1 MIKHTLLVLARET
14 DLDEFEHILHSLSL
28 PDLEIVIG
36 RNESVI
42 KEHIATSTI
51 LLANPVIAKTY
62 INEAH
67 KLKWMQSV
75 FAGVDAMISPDL
87 KQDYIL
93 TNVRDTYGEV
103 MAEYVFGYILMF
115 HRKIVEHIDWQRQRN
130 WNQMAYGSLSKK
142 VMCVLG
148 TGSIG
153 MEIAK
158 IGKAFNM
165 TIYGLNSTGARP
177 PNFDETFTLDAAAEY
192 LGNSDYVVNVLPSTQ
207 GTRGMINKD
216 FLAFFKKKSVFIN
229 VGRGDALI
237 EDDLIQALDSTTIGA
252 AVLDVFHKEPLS
264 ESSRLW
270 SVPNLYITPHDSGY
284 TVSKNIF
291 DIFKE
296 NYLRFIKGSP
306 LLYEI
311 DFNKGY

>member
-1 MIKHTLLVLARET
+1 MMKHTLLVLAREAHQ
-14 DLDEFEHILHSLSL
+14 DEFEHTLHSLSL

-36 RNESVI
+36 RNEPMI
-42 KEHIATSTI
+42 REHIAKCTI
-51 LLANPVIAKTY
+51 LLANPLIAKTY
-62 INEAH
+62 INEAYT
-67 KLKWMQSV
+67 LKWMQSV
-75 FAGVDAMISPDL
+75 FAGVDSMISSDL
-87 KQDYIL
+87 KQDYML

-130 WNQMAYGSLSKK
+130 WNQMAYDSLSKK

-153 MEIAK
+153 MEIAR

-165 TIYGLNSTGARP
+165 ITYGLNSTGAGA
-177 PNFDETFTLDAAAEY
+177 PNFDETFTFDAAAEY
-192 LGNSDYVVNVLPSTQ
+192 LGKSDYVVNVLPSTQ
-207 GTRGMINKD
+207 HTRGMINKE
-216 FLAFFKKKSVFIN
+216 FLALFRKESVFIN

-237 EDDLIQALDSTTIGA
+237 EDDLVQALERAAIGA
-252 AVLDVFHKEPLS
+252 AVLDVFHKEPLP

-284 TVSKNIF
+284 TISKNIF
-291 DIFKE
+291 AIFKE
-296 NYLRFIKGSP
+296 NYLRFIKDTP
-306 LLYEI
+306 LLYQI